1 MSRAK
6 RIRRGA
12 LYFAVELV
20 IVFVGVYGAFLLSE
34 YRADRQDDE
43 RRQQIYQALLTE
55 VQEIGDNTNGFIASF
70 GPGVERFQQALEA
83 GEMPR
88 PSSVFFTVSYTPHMW
103 NATLQSE
110 GLDVLELD
118 VLYEVSGLYNQL
130 EMAFGLLNELQV
142 LSRDVL
148 TPNLDADLSEFY
160 DLETQQLRPKYQW
173 YRYLSSNLMAR
184 AEIVQQEADSIEVL
198 LRDALD
204 S

>member
-12 LYFAVELV
+12 LRVAVELV
-20 IVFVGVYGAFLLSE
+20 IVFVGVYGAFLLNE

-43 RRQQIYQALLTE
+43 RRHQIYRALLTE
-55 VQEIGDNTNGFIASF
+55 VQEIGRNTDSFIASF
-70 GPGVERFQQALEA
+70 GPGVERFEQALEA

-88 PSSVFFTVSYTPHMW
+88 PSPVFFTVSYTPHMW

-118 VLYEVSGLYNQL
+118 VLYEVSGLYNNL
-130 EMAFGLLNELQV
+130 EMAFGMLEELQT
-142 LSRDVL
+142 LSKDVL
-148 TPNLDADLSEFY
+148 MPSLNADLSEFY
-160 DLETQQLRPKYQW
+160 DLETKQLRAKYRW
-173 YRYLSSNLMAR
+173 YLHYSANLMSR
-184 AEIVQQEADSIEVL
+184 ANLIQREADSLEVL
-198 LRDALD
+198 LHDALD